1 MKEISVPRYYG
12 SDIDKTKTELQTH
25 QAYGSVS
32 YIRTVDKDTC
42 NVAFVIRKFR
52 SAHLRTTGISI
63 PKLEL
68 QAEVIA
74 IRPKV
79 KLIQE
84 CNLKVSKSFFVSQ
97 LMRWT
102 ELLRLEKTPV
112 KWLVLHTRKVKDS
125 DFQLENKQISNIV
138 APSLNVVA

>member
-1 MKEISVPRYYG
+1 MVVILIKPKPSSIY
-12 SDIDKTKTELQTH
+12 LQTH
-25 QAYGSVS
+25 QTYGSVS

-52 SAHLRTTGISI
+52 SGPLSTTGISI

-97 LMRWT
+97 LMR
-102 ELLRLEKTPV
+102 
-112 KWLVLHTRKVKDS
+112 
-125 DFQLENKQISNIV
+125 
-138 APSLNVVA
+138 

>member
-1 MKEISVPRYYG
+1 MVVILIKPKPSSIY
-12 SDIDKTKTELQTH
+12 LQTH

-52 SAHLRTTGISI
+52 SGPLSTTGISI

-74 IRPKV
+74 IRPKE
-79 KLIQE
+79 KLIQD
-84 CNLKVSKSFFVSQ
+84 V
-97 LMRWT
+97 
-102 ELLRLEKTPV
+102 
-112 KWLVLHTRKVKDS
+112 
-125 DFQLENKQISNIV
+125 I
-138 APSLNVVA
+138 